1 VGFLY
6 VLSVCCGALFF
17 DKHCVY
23 SYLFICEGSP
33 FEKLGEGAKY
43 EELFVTAMK
52 NHGILC
58 IGLYRLNIIVYC
70 LMSLF

>member
-1 VGFLY
+1 MELY
-6 VLSVCCGALFF
+6 FWMYIVQCTTI
-17 DKHCVY
+17 Y
-23 SYLFICEGSP
+23 CEGSP

-58 IGLYRLNIIVYC
+58 IGLYRFNIIVYC
-70 LMSLF
+70 LMSLLFKLYL

>member
-1 VGFLY
+1 MY
-6 VLSVCCGALFF
+6 T
-17 DKHCVY
+17 Y
-23 SYLFICEGSP
+23 SYLFLGSP

-58 IGLYRLNIIVYC
+58 IGLYRLSINN
-70 LMSLF
+70 

>member
-1 VGFLY
+1 MELNSLMNNVRTDIY
-6 VLSVCCGALFF
+6 
-17 DKHCVY
+17 Y
-23 SYLFICEGSP
+23 EGSP

-58 IGLYRLNIIVYC
+58 IGLYRLNIIVYYC
-70 LMSLF
+70 LVSLFFKLYL